1 MKTTFKPKNGSTTMQ
16 IEAETDNERA
26 LLHAVFGS
34 YWWRERRHYYKQKK
48 NYSAPRLRLMREYD
62 KNGKVAKIVVKQVD
76 YISYKKLEAKG
87 WEKVTTS
94 TEQKGILV
102 FKKIDSSYLMGYI
115 DNKFTFYYVHHIG
128 IDLNKTEDIIYL
140 DQYLRDRYEG
150 HMESSVFVK
159 NLITG
164 IICEWGKD
172 NRDFIRKYTVSTM
185 EELGE
190 TIKKITAPQ

>member
-1 MKTTFKPKNGSTTMQ
+1 MQ
-16 IEAETDNERA
+16 IEAETNNERA

-34 YWWRERRHYYKQKK
+34 YWWRERRHYYKPKK

-87 WEKVTTS
+87 WKKVTTS

-115 DNKFTFYYVHHIG
+115 DNKFTFYYVHHID
-128 IDLNKTEDIIYL
+128 IDLNKIEDIIYL
-140 DQYLRDRYEG
+140 DQYLRDRYED